1 MCGTQGRTLGGGGGG
16 EGGEEGD
23 AYGGGWGG
31 EGGVGGCREGMQV
44 FGKRRRKMGREN
56 VGKM

>member
-1 MCGTQGRTLGGGGGG
+1 MEGACVGNYFGDPFVGMKGDGYGGGGG
-16 EGGEEGD
+16 
-23 AYGGGWGG
+23 
-31 EGGVGGCREGMQV
+31 GGVGGCREGMQV

>member
-1 MCGTQGRTLGGGGGG
+1 MWYTGTYLRRGWGG

-23 AYGGGWGG
+23 AYGVGWGG
-31 EGGVGGCREGMQV
+31 EGGGGGCREGMQV